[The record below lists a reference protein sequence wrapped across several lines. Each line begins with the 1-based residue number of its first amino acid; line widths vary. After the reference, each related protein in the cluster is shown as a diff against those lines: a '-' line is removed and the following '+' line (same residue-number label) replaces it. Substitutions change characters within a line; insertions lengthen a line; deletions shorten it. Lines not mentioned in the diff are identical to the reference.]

1 MPEQPLLSVR
11 GEAFRE
17 VPPEL
22 AVISVTVSAHGR
34 RRPDTLERLT
44 ERAAELRTA
53 LADYADAIERRET
66 AGIQVYPEVKPDGER
81 LPMYT
86 GRVTTTVTVTDFAAL
101 GELLLRLGN
110 QEQTAVAGPW
120 WQLRPGSTAGAEV
133 RRAAIADALNRAQ
146 DYADAVGARVDRLVE
161 ILDEGAEGAQPMVR
175 MAAFAGGSESD
186 LALVIDPQQQTVRAA
201 VTVRVTITAR

>member
-22 AVISVTVSAHGR
+22 AVISVTVSAYGR

-53 LADYADAIERRET
+53 LDDYADAIERRET

-86 GRVTTTVTVTDFAAL
+86 GRVTTTVTVTDFAVL

-110 QEQTAVAGPW
+110 QEQTAVTGPW